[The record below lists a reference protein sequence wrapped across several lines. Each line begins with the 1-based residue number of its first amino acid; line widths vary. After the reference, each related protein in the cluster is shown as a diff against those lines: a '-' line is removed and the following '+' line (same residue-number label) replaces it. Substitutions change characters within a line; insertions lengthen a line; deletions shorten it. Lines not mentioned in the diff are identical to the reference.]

1 MIADD
6 HPVVIEGIR
15 RHLARCDDLDL
26 IAEAG
31 CADEVRRF
39 LEEENTPDVVVLDI
53 QMPGMSDASI
63 VTYLSEKQ
71 IGVCLFTLR
80 EEDAFVLSMLAAGAR
95 GFVSKSESI
104 SRLIEAI
111 RVVGS
116 GGSYLP
122 DTLKTKLEQLED
134 PPHDQ
139 LSEREFA
146 VFELFYRGLSVK
158 EIAFELGNA
167 ASTVYK
173 HIERVKQKLQ
183 IDNRADALAYAIEWN
198 LTTARS

>member
-1 MIADD
+1 M
-6 HPVVIEGIR
+6 VIEGIR
-15 RHLARCDDLDL
+15 RHLARCEDLDL

-31 CADEVRRF
+31 SVDEVRKLLPQTSPR
-39 LEEENTPDVVVLDI
+39 VAVLDI
-53 QMPGMSDASI
+53 QMPGMTDASI
-63 VTYLSEKQ
+63 VTELTANGV
-71 IGVCLFTLR
+71 GVCLFTLR

-104 SRLIEAI
+104 ARLIEAV
-111 RVVGS
+111 REVAS
-116 GGSYLP
+116 GGSFLP
-122 DTLKTKLEQLED
+122 ESLKTKLVQLED
-134 PPHDQ
+134 PPHDL
-139 LSEREFA
+139 LSEREFE
-146 VFELFYRGLSVK
+146 VFQLFARGLSVK

-198 LTTARS
+198 LTTPRG